1 MSEKVWLAA
10 DYQLPI
16 TYSCRMPMSSS
27 HSAQCL
33 PVPGPATV
41 RLALIRTAI
50 ELFGV
55 TQTRDLLFPLIQ
67 KSEVAIRPPKNVAI
81 SSHTLQLY
89 KVNAAHKLQD
99 SIGYREFAHAEG
111 LLTVYIA
118 IPSEFQAVFTEL
130 LYAVG
135 YWGQG
140 NSLAVC
146 VQVSLARPLPQE
158 VIQPLS
164 ALSAQPIRH
173 YATAFLTEWAE
184 TTASWTAV
192 TESEPPTCFT
202 PGLFVLPLEVSER
215 YSVGLCFAFCSLE
228 L

>member
-1 MSEKVWLAA
+1 MSKQVWLAA
-10 DYQLPI
+10 DYHLPI

-50 ELFGV
+50 ELFGIA
-55 TQTRDLLFPLIQ
+55 QTRDSLFSVIQ

-81 SSHTLQLY
+81 SSHVLRLY
-89 KVNAAHKLQD
+89 KVSPAHKLQD

-111 LLTVYIA
+111 VLTVYIA
-118 IPSEFQAVFTEL
+118 IPPEFQAVFTEL

-140 NSLAVC
+140 SSLAVC
-146 VQVSLARPLPQE
+146 TQVSLSRPLSQE
-158 VIQPLS
+158 VLQPLG
-164 ALSAQPIRH
+164 ALPTQPIRH
-173 YATAFLTEWAE
+173 YATAFLTEWTDTA
-184 TTASWTAV
+184 ASWTAV
-192 TESEPPTCFT
+192 TENETPTCFT
-202 PGLFVLPLEVSER
+202 PGLFILPLEVSER
-215 YSVGLCFAFCSLE
+215 CSIGLRFAFRSLE
-228 L
+228 M